1 VIKSVFNDIFHC
13 REEAGL
19 VNDGMIVKLYEKQQN
34 GDLILIDER
43 TWNAN
48 MISSLDHV
56 NFLTIGDQEYE
67 TVEGRLNLDKGHM
80 ELLVVPMR
88 NK

>member
-1 VIKSVFNDIFHC
+1 M
-13 REEAGL
+13 
-19 VNDGMIVKLYEKQQN
+19 NDGMNVILYEKQPN
-34 GDLILIDER
+34 GDLRLIDER
-43 TWNAN
+43 LWNAN
-48 MISSLDHV
+48 MISALNHV